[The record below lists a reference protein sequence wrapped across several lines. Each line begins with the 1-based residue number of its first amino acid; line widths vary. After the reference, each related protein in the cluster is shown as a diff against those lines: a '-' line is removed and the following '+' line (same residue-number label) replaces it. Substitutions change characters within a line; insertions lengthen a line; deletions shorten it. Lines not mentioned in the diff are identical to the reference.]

1 LSPLRFVVA
10 FFSSEVFCL
19 NPLHFG
25 IASFFIGGLLFKTT
39 SEGCNNAPSF
49 VALSYIEYQ
58 LLSNTELALLAI
70 LMMVINVLGNEAYII
85 ASGSYGLLLI
95 KNLMPS

>member
-1 LSPLRFVVA
+1 LFESLA
-10 FFSSEVFCL
+10 FWDCL
-19 NPLHFG
+19 
-25 IASFFIGGLLFKTT
+25 FFIGGLLFKTT